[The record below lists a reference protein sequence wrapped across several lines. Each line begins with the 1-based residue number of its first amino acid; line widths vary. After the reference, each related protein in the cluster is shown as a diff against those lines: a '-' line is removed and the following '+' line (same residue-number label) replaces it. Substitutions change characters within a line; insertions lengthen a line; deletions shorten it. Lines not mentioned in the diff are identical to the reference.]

1 MIRNAFLKRVESVL
15 ETLDEEIDRIA
26 ARAEKVEADAR
37 IRYDEEIAVL
47 RLKQEV
53 VRAKILRVR
62 EAGGASWGTLKSGVL
77 DATDDLKNAV
87 ENAIAR
93 LKKSA

>member
-15 ETLDEEIDRIA
+15 ETLDEDIDRIA

-47 RLKQEV
+47 RMKQEV
-53 VRAKILRVR
+53 VRATILRVR
-62 EAGGASWGTLKSGVL
+62 EAGGASWGALKSGVL

>member
-26 ARAEKVEADAR
+26 AKSEKVDADVR
-37 IRYDEEIAVL
+37 IRYDEEITAL
-47 RLKQEV
+47 RRKQEL
-53 VRAKILRVR
+53 VRMKIREVR
-62 EAGGASWGTLKSGVL
+62 DAGAASWGELKSGVQ
-77 DATDDLKNAV
+77 DATDELEKAIERAV
-87 ENAIAR
+87 DR

>member
-26 ARAEKVEADAR
+26 ARAGKVEADAR

-47 RLKQEV
+47 RMKQEV
-53 VRAKILRVR
+53 VRAKTRRVR
-62 EAGGASWGTLKSGVL
+62 DAGPASWGVLKSGVQE
-77 DATDDLKNAV
+77 AADDLKNAI
-87 ENAIAR
+87 EQAIAR